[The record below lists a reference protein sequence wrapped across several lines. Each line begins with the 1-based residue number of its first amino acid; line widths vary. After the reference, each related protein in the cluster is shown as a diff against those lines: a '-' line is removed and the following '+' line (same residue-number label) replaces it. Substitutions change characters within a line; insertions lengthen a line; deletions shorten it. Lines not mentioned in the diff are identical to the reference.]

1 MTRAASS
8 RFRNNVAL
16 PFHTARH
23 LRYAFSKEGSLV
35 LDPFCGSGLTLI
47 AAQKLN
53 RRYLGIELGHGHHA
67 AASRRLAETH
77 GRGIAAAAA

>member
-1 MTRAASS
+1 M
-8 RFRNNVAL
+8 
-16 PFHTARH
+16 
-23 LRYAFSKEGSLV
+23 